1 MGGGTQVAWSMHA
14 DGKKN
19 SWTRMGW
26 KERSVLLRIETLLV
40 QQDDFLMN
48 EGADPEQRGTKE
60 KGGSLRIQCA
70 GWLWVYVAPIGA
82 G

>member
-1 MGGGTQVAWSMHA
+1 M
-14 DGKKN
+14 
-19 SWTRMGW
+19 
-26 KERSVLLRIETLLV
+26 RIETLLV